1 MMRLTIFAVLALLSP
16 MAAVADGVAIF
27 PVKLLDTSKEARD
40 QTAEHERRMGILS
53 DVLQAELDGAT
64 TITGETLL
72 GCEPETTE
80 CLLEL
85 ARDTGSERAV
95 FVVVQKTSTLILQI
109 FANLVNVETGELIAS
124 RDLNFRG
131 DNDEAWR
138 RAGRF
143 LAEQLRGAAD

>member
-1 MMRLTIFAVLALLSP
+1 M
-16 MAAVADGVAIF
+16 F

-40 QTAEHERRMGILS
+40 QTAEHERRLGILS
-53 DVLQAELDGAT
+53 EVLQAELDGAV
-64 TITGETLL
+64 TITGETLSD
-72 GCEPETTE
+72 CEPETTD

-95 FVVVQKTSTLILQI
+95 FVVVQKTSTLILQV

-143 LAEQLRGAAD
+143 LAKQLRGAAD

>member
-1 MMRLTIFAVLALLSP
+1 MMRLIIFAVLALLLP
-16 MAAVADGVAIF
+16 MATTADGVAIF

-40 QTAEHERRMGILS
+40 QTAEHERRLGILS
-53 DVLQAELDGAT
+53 EVLQGELDGAV
-64 TITGETLL
+64 TITGETLAE
-72 GCEPETTE
+72 CQPETTE

-85 ARDTGSERAV
+85 ARDTGSDQAV
-95 FVVVQKTSTLILQI
+95 FVVVQKTSTLILQV
-109 FANLVNVETGELIAS
+109 FANLVDVETGELIAS

-143 LAEQLRGAAD
+143 LAKQLRGAGG